1 MWQILTVP
9 SVAGKVLTG
18 MAFMDNKIDG
28 LKVGWG
34 RVGRGEFAFYLADV
48 GHSVGIIGPE
58 AYAMTVWALLNG
70 SGTFP
75 FAFRYVMNKG
85 AAEAAEGDVPLDDRQ
100 MTENPMVSNEPE
112 EESVDLGDS

>member
-1 MWQILTVP
+1 M
-9 SVAGKVLTG
+9 SDKH
-18 MAFMDNKIDG
+18 DG

-75 FAFRYVMNKG
+75 FAFRYVMNLSAQ
-85 AAEAAEGDVPLDDRQ
+85 AAIDQKRTSNPL
-100 MTENPMVSNEPE
+100 
-112 EESVDLGDS
+112 ESVETDSSAAVQESDGDED